1 MNTPQQMILRD
12 YQQDAHDSALRAWGV
27 GPWYEADGSDLYRA
41 ILLNLATSAGKT
53 IIAAKIIETLVGLG
67 YRCLFIADTD
77 ELCQQAEDKIM
88 AATGITTT
96 LEKAGDK
103 ASLLA
108 RVCIASAQTLSRE
121 DRLAR
126 FSPDHFDFIIC
137 DEIHR
142 GTDRASK
149 IFNYFSNARICGIT
163 ATAFRAKQKD
173 LSKWFEHTAYEL
185 GTFDLIGQGYA
196 PPIKVQTL
204 EISMDISNVR
214 QSAGADGQ
222 DFNPTELGDTIEPY
236 FAEIIQQ
243 VKTHAGDRQI
253 LAFVPLIA
261 TSEKFVDMCNA
272 AGIGSRHIDGKSEDR
287 EGILK
292 AFAEKKFQLLS
303 NASLLSTGWDCPS
316 VDCLLCLR
324 PTRSPGLY
332 RQMAGRII
340 RTLPGTVEGLA
351 TADERKSAIAAS
363 AKPDALI
370 LDPLWLSGQFELSGP
385 VSLIAEDAE
394 EAEALAKKVRKA
406 TGTPQELEELRRQV
420 QAEREERL
428 RHRLER
434 AAKEGHMNKDGLIDA
449 TAYGFLLHNRLLTHY
464 TPSSYSDE
472 MPVTPLQTKW
482 LTQSKIDPA
491 TVTCSGHAK
500 AVLAAAWDRKK
511 NGLCPVVMLW
521 RLSLRGITG
530 SENMTVAEAETA
542 MGDSLWS
549 FGKKAGTPFS
559 EFTKRDIAF
568 WKSFMQDKP
577 DMIAR
582 FPKEAAFVGA
592 A

>member
-1 MNTPQQMILRD
+1 MKLRA
-12 YQQDAHDSALRAWGV
+12 YQQEAHDSALRAWGV
-27 GPWYEADGSDLYRA
+27 GPWYEADGSDIYRA

-77 ELCQQAEDKIM
+77 ELCQQASDKIL
-88 AATGITTT
+88 AATGIKATI
-96 LEKAGDK
+96 EKAGDK
-103 ASLLA
+103 ANLA
-108 RVCIASAQTLSRE
+108 DAVCVASAQTLSRE

-126 FSPDHFDFIIC
+126 FSPEHFDFIIC

-149 IFNYFSNARICGIT
+149 IFNYFCNARICGIT

-173 LSKWFEHTAYEL
+173 LSKWFDHVAYEL

-204 EISMDISNVR
+204 EISMDISAVR

-222 DFNPTELGDTIEPY
+222 DFNATELGDTIEPY
-236 FAEIIQQ
+236 FAEIIEQIRI
-243 VKTHAGDRQI
+243 HAADRQI
-253 LAFVPLIA
+253 LAFLPLIA
-261 TSEKFVDMCNA
+261 TSDKFVDMCNA
-272 AGIGSRHIDGKSEDR
+272 AGIDSRHIDGKSDDR
-287 EGILK
+287 EGILR

-340 RTLPGTVEGLA
+340 RTLPGIVEGLA
-351 TADERKSAIAAS
+351 TAEERKAAIAAS
-363 AKPDALI
+363 GKSDALI

-394 EAEALAKKVRKA
+394 EAEALEKKVRKA
-406 TGTPQELEELRRQV
+406 TGTPQELEEMRRQV

-428 RHRLER
+428 RDRLEH
-434 AAKEGHMNKDGLIDA
+434 AAKEAGMNKQGLIDA
-449 TAYGFLLHNRLLTHY
+449 GAFGYLLHNRRLIKY
-464 TPSSYSDE
+464 TPAMASDVL
-472 MPVTPLQTKW
+472 PVTDLQIKW

-491 TVTCSGHAK
+491 TVTCSGHARM
-500 AVLAAAWDRKK
+500 VLNAAWDRKK

-530 SENMTVAEAETA
+530 AEGMTVAQAEDA
-542 MGDSLWS
+542 AGDCLWS

-559 EFTKRDIAF
+559 EFTQRDIAF
-568 WKSFMQDKP
+568 WRGFMRDKP